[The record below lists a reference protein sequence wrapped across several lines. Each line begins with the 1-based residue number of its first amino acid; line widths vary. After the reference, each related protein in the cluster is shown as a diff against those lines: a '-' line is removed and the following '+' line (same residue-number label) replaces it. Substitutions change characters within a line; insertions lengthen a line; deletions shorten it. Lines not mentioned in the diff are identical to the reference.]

1 MKLPP
6 LICSVILSKPS
17 IGSKRATGNFHPCFA
32 RFLFAS
38 PSARKETSTPG
49 SRICCF
55 DPARPCE
62 NKFPPRVYTVFCSA
76 QLKDHRRK
84 STQFRKCTAKDLRPQ
99 FMLHG
104 HYLATLTS
112 SDVRQ
117 FSRSRMWHTMA
128 SRTPSPE
135 YWRPRLEGPPSTC
148 QYWYP
153 RLEGPPSTCQVP
165 VFVVYVRAPQ
175 AHVSDVPPRALG
187 SFIALTRICPS
198 GRLQT
203 SIDSF
208 LGWLLEAFTMPMEQN
223 RPLRRHLREWQLQL
237 RGDCRYVRLRWHEAF
252 AIYGLEL
259 ELS

>member
-104 HYLATLTS
+104 LPCHVDLKWRKAVLPQSYVAHHGFTDTESGILAPETWGATIHLPILVPETWGATVHLPGS
-112 SDVRQ
+112 GVRSVRTRTERRATTCTGQFHCSD
-117 FSRSRMWHTMA
+117 TN
-128 SRTPSPE
+128 
-135 YWRPRLEGPPSTC
+135 L
-148 QYWYP
+148 
-153 RLEGPPSTCQVP
+153 
-165 VFVVYVRAPQ
+165 PQ
-175 AHVSDVPPRALG
+175 WSVAD
-187 SFIALTRICPS
+187 
-198 GRLQT
+198 
-203 SIDSF
+203 
-208 LGWLLEAFTMPMEQN
+208 
-223 RPLRRHLREWQLQL
+223 
-237 RGDCRYVRLRWHEAF
+237 
-252 AIYGLEL
+252 
-259 ELS
+259 